1 MITLPGLRILPPISD
16 IAQVELL
23 ARLDGEFLADLR
35 AGLAADEHGVID
47 EAIRRARDQDGER
60 DPAVGIGGQLRLVV
74 DRVDVGQA
82 ALVGGEEAGRP
93 CRSGNCYGRDRG
105 SRPS

>member
-1 MITLPGLRILPPISD
+1 MTRRAGWTRLGHRRVLSRRLRDSD

-23 ARLDGEFLADLR
+23 AWLDGEFLADLR

-60 DPAVGIGGQLRLVV
+60 DPAAGIGG
-74 DRVDVGQA
+74 
-82 ALVGGEEAGRP
+82 
-93 CRSGNCYGRDRG
+93 
-105 SRPS
+105 